1 MEIVKFYNTFETLLA
16 LISKW
21 NPIRKICCI
30 IKALIYAFRYRAL
43 RQRQLKVLVSKNDP
57 VEF

>member
-21 NPIRKICCI
+21 KPIRKICCI
-30 IKALIYAFRYRAL
+30 IKALIYAFRYRVL
-43 RQRQLKVLVSKNDP
+43 RRLKVSVSKNHP

>member
-16 LISKW
+16 FISKW
-21 NPIRKICCI
+21 KPIRKICCI
-30 IKALIYAFRYRAL
+30 IKALIFAFRYRVL
-43 RQRQLKVLVSKNDP
+43 RRLKVSVSKNHP